1 MFTFVCNWQVFPK
14 PVTNIVTC
22 TNIHICMYAYIHV
35 TITGAFAHMAERKIA
50 YSVITKGGRI
60 GIMTSLN
67 VLMEDIQLLQ
77 PTTFSTTPR
86 WV

>member
-1 MFTFVCNWQVFPK
+1 MFITGRFFQSQSQRLSHVQIFIYV
-14 PVTNIVTC
+14 
-22 TNIHICMYAYIHV
+22 CMYACVHV